1 MRRAFIGRRTD
12 GVGAKRTTPDDLIA
26 VQPSR
31 LSQSRNCFG
40 RFASGQQGDF
50 EAAQRVIAAPQYLAC
65 AKPGSGRMTG
75 KREVPVKIRQSSGLP
90 ASTREMRGLEDRMRR
105 NRVKVIALAFALQIV
120 VPGAGGHVKDQEF
133 GYWKVARRE
142 PRPRRPE
149 FRWNSDPANSL
160 R

>member
-90 ASTREMRGLEDRMRR
+90 ASTARNAGIGGSDAQESRQGHRIGICPADCRTWRRRACQGPRIWVLESCSSRAAASATR
-105 NRVKVIALAFALQIV
+105 I
-120 VPGAGGHVKDQEF
+120 
-133 GYWKVARRE
+133 
-142 PRPRRPE
+142 
-149 FRWNSDPANSL
+149 SL
-160 R
+160 EQRSC